1 MYSEDSPKRFD
12 RIVAI
17 LTHLQSKKIVKAQEL
32 ADRFEVSLRTIYRD
46 IRSLEASGVPIY
58 GEPGVGYSLVD
69 GYKLPPVMFT
79 REEAASFIAAE
90 KLMEKFTDENM
101 KNHFQSAVFKV
112 KSVLRRDEKDWIESI
127 ESRVKIT
134 DRTPELPEN
143 SPIVLNALFESIAQK
158 IQLQMVYQS
167 LESDAPSQRNI
178 EPVGIY
184 HENNFWYLLAYC
196 HLRKDYRNF
205 RTDRILRLQ
214 KTSIL
219 FEREHR
225 ELDYYL
231 KKEDPKEQ
239 SIIRFHV
246 SRKVAPYLQ
255 NDRKYYGFI
264 SEERKG
270 DVVEMIFR
278 GNFKENGIARWIL
291 MFGDYLEV
299 LEPQEL
305 KDYTL
310 ELLEKVKVKLK

>member
-1 MYSEDSPKRFD
+1 MYSEESPKRFD

-17 LTHLQSKKIVKAQEL
+17 LTQLQSKKIVKAQEL
-32 ADRFEVSLRTIYRD
+32 ADRFDVSLRTIYRD

-58 GEPGVGYSLVD
+58 GEAGVGYSLVD

-90 KLMEKFTDENM
+90 KLMEKFTDGNM
-101 KNHFQSAVFKV
+101 RNHFQSAVFKV
-112 KSVLRRDEKDWIESI
+112 KSVLRGEEKDWMESI
-127 ESRVKIT
+127 ESRVKIS

-143 SPIVLNALFESIAQK
+143 SPKVLNALFESIAQK
-158 IQLQMVYQS
+158 IQLQMTYQS
-167 LESDAPSQRNI
+167 LESEAPSQRNI

-184 HENNFWYLLAYC
+184 HENNFWYLMAYC

-205 RTDRILRLQ
+205 RTDRILELH
-214 KTSIL
+214 KTSIS

-270 DVVEMIFR
+270 EVVEMIFR

-310 ELLEKVKVKLK
+310 ELLEVIKRKWK

>member
-1 MYSEDSPKRFD
+1 MNLDESPKRFD

-17 LTHLQSKKIVKAQEL
+17 LTQLQSKKIVKAQEL

-46 IRSLEASGVPIY
+46 IKSLEASGVPIY
-58 GEPGVGYSLVD
+58 GEAGVGYSLVD
-69 GYKLPPVMFT
+69 GYKLPPIMFS

-90 KLMEKFTDENM
+90 KLMEKFTDGNM
-101 KNHFQSAVFKV
+101 RNHFQSAVFKV
-112 KSVLRRDEKDWIESI
+112 KSVLRSDEKDWVESI
-127 ESRVKIT
+127 ESRVKIS
-134 DRTPELPEN
+134 DRTLELPEN
-143 SPIVLNALFESIAQK
+143 SPKVLNALFESIAQK
-158 IQLQMVYQS
+158 IQLQMTYQS

-184 HENNFWYLLAYC
+184 HENNFWYLMAYC

-205 RTDRILRLQ
+205 RTDRILELE
-214 KTSIL
+214 KTSIS

-231 KKEDPKEQ
+231 KKEDPKEP
-239 SIIRFHV
+239 SIIRFQV

-305 KDYTL
+305 KEYAL
-310 ELLEKVKVKLK
+310 ELLEKVKENLH

>member
-1 MYSEDSPKRFD
+1 
-12 RIVAI
+12 
-17 LTHLQSKKIVKAQEL
+17 
-32 ADRFEVSLRTIYRD
+32 
-46 IRSLEASGVPIY
+46 
-58 GEPGVGYSLVD
+58 
-69 GYKLPPVMFT
+69 
-79 REEAASFIAAE
+79 
-90 KLMEKFTDENM
+90 
-101 KNHFQSAVFKV
+101 
-112 KSVLRRDEKDWIESI
+112 
-127 ESRVKIT
+127 
-134 DRTPELPEN
+134 
-143 SPIVLNALFESIAQK
+143 
-158 IQLQMVYQS
+158 
-167 LESDAPSQRNI
+167 
-178 EPVGIY
+178 
-184 HENNFWYLLAYC
+184 LAYC